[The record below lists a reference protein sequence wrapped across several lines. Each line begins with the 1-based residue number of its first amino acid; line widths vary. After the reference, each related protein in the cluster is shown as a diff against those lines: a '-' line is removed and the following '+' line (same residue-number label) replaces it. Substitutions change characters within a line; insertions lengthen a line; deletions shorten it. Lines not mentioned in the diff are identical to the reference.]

1 MKVKTSITISKDLL
15 ASVDRLAGPGE
26 SRSAFMERVL
36 RKYLR
41 DSSRNAVDA
50 GDLDRINQSAEK
62 LNAEAED
69 VLSYQ
74 SAE

>member
-1 MKVKTSITISKDLL
+1 MKVKTSITISKELL

-41 DSSRNAVDA
+41 DSTPDAVDA
-50 GDLDRINQSAEK
+50 PDLARINQSAEK